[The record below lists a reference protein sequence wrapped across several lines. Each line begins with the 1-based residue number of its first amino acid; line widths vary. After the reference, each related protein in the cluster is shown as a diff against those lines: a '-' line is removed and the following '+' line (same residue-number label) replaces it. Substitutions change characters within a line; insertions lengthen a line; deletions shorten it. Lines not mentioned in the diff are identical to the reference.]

1 MGQKRAA
8 YDEAGNLTGLFD
20 DALSPAPQGVATI
33 PLNADQWQACLAN
46 WGGYVVKNGAL
57 VNAPTATAAEL
68 LAAAQDAKL
77 AELTAA
83 YQGEIYRDVSYM
95 GTTFQADDY
104 SQTLVTKC
112 VAPGAVPNGFFWNDA
127 ANNPVPMTFQEL
139 QGLAGAM
146 LAQGQAAF
154 AKLQGYKSA
163 VRSATDVAAVQAIA
177 WA

>member
-1 MGQKRAA
+1 
-8 YDEAGNLTGLFD
+8 
-20 DALSPAPQGVATI
+20 
-33 PLNADQWQACLAN
+33 
-46 WGGYVVKNGAL
+46 
-57 VNAPTATAAEL
+57 L
-68 LAAAQDAKL
+68 LAAAQAAKL
-77 AELTAA
+77 AELTTA
-83 YQGEIYRDVSYM
+83 YQSEIYRDVSYM